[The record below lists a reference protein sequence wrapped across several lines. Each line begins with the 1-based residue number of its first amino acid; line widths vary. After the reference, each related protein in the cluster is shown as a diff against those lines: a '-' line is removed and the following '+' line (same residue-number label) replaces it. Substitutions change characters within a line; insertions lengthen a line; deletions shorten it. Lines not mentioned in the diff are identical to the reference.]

1 MLKLHNT
8 LTGRK
13 EIFKPQVPHHVGM
26 YACGVTVYDECHLGH
41 ARSAMVFEVLRN
53 YLQFSGYSVRF
64 VRNFTDVDDKII
76 NRAAQEGVTWQ
87 QIVERYLLAY
97 RRDMGR
103 LRIEPADV
111 EPKATE
117 HINDIIA
124 MIGSLIASGHAYRVN
139 GDVYYEVETFPAYG
153 RLSKRKPADLL
164 AGARVEVDE
173 RKRSPMDFALWKA
186 SKPGEPAWES
196 PWGKGRPGWHIECSA
211 MSIRH
216 LGETFDIHGGG
227 MDLIFPHHENEIAQS
242 SAATGKEFALYWVH
256 NGFVEINKEKMSKS
270 LGNFFTIRE
279 VFERSGCRESV
290 TAEALRYF
298 LLATHYRSPLDFSDQ
313 GLREGKRAL
322 DGLYD
327 LFLRLEEGASI
338 EGTGD
343 QSLQAI
349 VDRLERGFRES
360 MDDDCNTPA
369 AIAQFQQAR
378 SEVNALLNLGLSR
391 QGRDRVRD
399 VFRRLGQVL
408 GLFQLAVTDWEF
420 KDLQFH
426 VGEIAREPAA
436 GSETLV
442 DVDIERLLVARH
454 EARRAKDFARAD
466 EIRAQLAAQG
476 IAIEDRPDGTSRWKR

>member
-1 MLKLHNT
+1 
-8 LTGRK
+8 
-13 EIFKPQVPHHVGM
+13 
-26 YACGVTVYDECHLGH
+26 
-41 ARSAMVFEVLRN
+41 
-53 YLQFSGYSVRF
+53 
-64 VRNFTDVDDKII
+64 
-76 NRAAQEGVTWQ
+76 
-87 QIVERYLLAY
+87 
-97 RRDMGR
+97 
-103 LRIEPADV
+103 
-111 EPKATE
+111 
-117 HINDIIA
+117 
-124 MIGSLIASGHAYRVN
+124 
-139 GDVYYEVETFPAYG
+139 
-153 RLSKRKPADLL
+153 
-164 AGARVEVDE
+164 
-173 RKRSPMDFALWKA
+173 
-186 SKPGEPAWES
+186 
-196 PWGKGRPGWHIECSA
+196 

-298 LLATHYRSPLDFSDQ
+298 LLATHYRSPLDFSDL
-313 GLREGKRAL
+313 GLRESKRAL

-338 EGTGD
+338 EGIGD
-343 QSLQAI
+343 RSLQAI

-408 GLFQLAVTDWEF
+408 GVFRLAVADWEF

-426 VGEIAREPAA
+426 VGETAREPAG
-436 GSETLV
+436 GSEKLA
-442 DVDIERLLVARH
+442 DVDIERLLTARH